1 MGNQK
6 GGLMN
11 DGYMDVLRSIAS
23 SEPTP
28 GGGSVA
34 ALSLAHAHSLSLMVA
49 RLTLAKEKWVEGH
62 DAAKATIEL
71 SEPAFWEKAILLA
84 ISDSEA
90 FESVMSAYRLP
101 KETED
106 EKKQRSE
113 EIRNATIGAALA
125 PLNTA
130 SSAQKLLSNLEKQ
143 SASCNPNALTDL
155 ASASEMALSAAKIAS
170 LNVRI
175 NLEYIEGE
183 DVDLLTSKI
192 NTAVEQSIK
201 SANIVALMVNK
212 RLEW

>member
-1 MGNQK
+1 
-6 GGLMN
+6 
-11 DGYMDVLRSIAS
+11 MDILRSIAS

-49 RLTLAKEKWVEGH
+49 RLTLAKEKWAEGH
-62 DAAKATIEL
+62 DAAKASIEL
-71 SEPAFWEKAILLA
+71 SEPGLEEAILLA

-106 EKKQRSE
+106 DKKQRSE

-143 SASCNPNALTDL
+143 SVSCNTNALTDL

-170 LNVRI
+170 LNVKI

-183 DVDLLTSKI
+183 DVELLTSKI

-201 SANIVALMVNK
+201 SANIVSTTVNE

>member
-1 MGNQK
+1 
-6 GGLMN
+6 MN
-11 DGYMDVLRSIAS
+11 EGYMDILRSIAS

-49 RLTLAKEKWVEGH
+49 RLTLASEKWAEGH
-62 DAAKATIEL
+62 DAAKASIEL
-71 SEPAFWEKAILLA
+71 SEPGLEEAILLA

-106 EKKQRSE
+106 DKKQRSE

-143 SASCNPNALTDL
+143 SASCNTNALTDL

-192 NTAVEQSIK
+192 NTAVERCKK
-201 SANIVALMVNK
+201 SANNVELMVNK
-212 RLEW
+212 RLDW

>member
-1 MGNQK
+1 
-6 GGLMN
+6 MN
-11 DGYMDVLRSIAS
+11 EGYMDILRSVAS

-49 RLTLAKEKWVEGH
+49 RLTLAKEKWEEGH
-62 DAAKATIEL
+62 DAAKASIEL
-71 SEPAFWEKAILLA
+71 SEPGLEEAILLA

-90 FESVMSAYRLP
+90 FQSVMSAYRLP
-101 KETED
+101 KETEE

-143 SASCNPNALTDL
+143 SAACNPNALTDL

-183 DVDLLTSKI
+183 DVDLLTSKL
-192 NTAVEQSIK
+192 NTAVEQCKK
-201 SANIVALMVNK
+201 SANIVELMVNK
-212 RLEW
+212 RLDW

>member
-1 MGNQK
+1 
-6 GGLMN
+6 MN
-11 DGYMDVLRSIAS
+11 EGYMEILRSIAS

-49 RLTLAKEKWVEGH
+49 RLTLANDKWADGH
-62 DAAKATIEL
+62 DAAKTSIEL
-71 SEPAFWEKAILLA
+71 SETGLEESILLA

-101 KETED
+101 KATEI
-106 EKKQRSE
+106 EKNQRSE

-143 SASCNPNALTDL
+143 CASCNPNALTDL
-155 ASASEMALSAAKIAS
+155 ASASEMALSATKIAS

-175 NLEYIEGE
+175 NLEYIQGE
-183 DVDLLTSKI
+183 DVALLNSKI
-192 NTAVEQSIK
+192 EKAVKAAIK
-201 SANIVALMVNK
+201 SANIVAQTVNQ

>member
-1 MGNQK
+1 
-6 GGLMN
+6 MN
-11 DGYMDVLRSIAS
+11 EGYMDILRSIAS

-49 RLTLAKEKWVEGH
+49 RLTLANDKWADGH
-62 DAAKATIEL
+62 DAAKTSIEL
-71 SEPAFWEKAILLA
+71 SETGLEESILLA

-101 KETED
+101 KATEI

-143 SASCNPNALTDL
+143 CASCNPNALTDL
-155 ASASEMALSAAKIAS
+155 ASASEMALSATKIAS

-175 NLEYIEGE
+175 NLEYIQGE
-183 DVDLLTSKI
+183 DVALLNSKI
-192 NTAVEQSIK
+192 EKAVKGAIK
-201 SANIVALMVNK
+201 SANIVAQTVNQ

>member
-1 MGNQK
+1 
-6 GGLMN
+6 MN

-71 SEPAFWEKAILLA
+71 SEPALEEAILLA

-183 DVDLLTSKI
+183 DVDLLASKI

>member
-1 MGNQK
+1 
-6 GGLMN
+6 MN
-11 DGYMDVLRSIAS
+11 EGYMDVLRSIAS

-49 RLTLAKEKWVEGH
+49 RLTLAKEKWEEGH

-71 SEPAFWEKAILLA
+71 SEPALEEAILLA

-143 SASCNPNALTDL
+143 SAACNPNALTDL

-192 NTAVEQSIK
+192 NTVVEQSIK
-201 SANIVALMVNK
+201 SANIVELMVNK

>member
-1 MGNQK
+1 
-6 GGLMN
+6 MN
-11 DGYMDVLRSIAS
+11 EGYMDVLRSVAS

-49 RLTLAKEKWVEGH
+49 RLTLAKEKWEEGH
-62 DAAKATIEL
+62 DAAKASIEI
-71 SEPAFWEKAILLA
+71 SEPALEEAILLA

-90 FESVMSAYRLP
+90 FQSVMSAYRLP

-113 EIRNATIGAALA
+113 EIRNATIRAALA

-143 SASCNPNALTDL
+143 SAACNPNALTDL

-192 NTAVEQSIK
+192 NTAVERCKK
-201 SANIVALMVNK
+201 SANIVELMVNK
-212 RLEW
+212 RLDW

>member
-1 MGNQK
+1 
-6 GGLMN
+6 MN

-71 SEPAFWEKAILLA
+71 SEPALEEAILLA

-192 NTAVEQSIK
+192 NKAVEQSIK
-201 SANIVALMVNK
+201 SANIVALMVNQ

>member
-1 MGNQK
+1 
-6 GGLMN
+6 MN
-11 DGYMDVLRSIAS
+11 EGYMDILRSIAS

-49 RLTLAKEKWVEGH
+49 RLTLANDKWADGH
-62 DAAKATIEL
+62 DAAKTSIEL
-71 SEPAFWEKAILLA
+71 SETGLEESILLA

-101 KETED
+101 KATEI
-106 EKKQRSE
+106 EKNQRSE

-143 SASCNPNALTDL
+143 CESCNPNALTDL
-155 ASASEMALSAAKIAS
+155 ASASEMALSATKIAS

-175 NLEYIEGE
+175 NLEYIQGE
-183 DVDLLTSKI
+183 DVALLNSKI
-192 NTAVEQSIK
+192 EKTVKAATK
-201 SANIVALMVNK
+201 SANIVAQTVNQ

>member
-1 MGNQK
+1 
-6 GGLMN
+6 MN
-11 DGYMDVLRSIAS
+11 EGYMDVLRSIAS

-71 SEPAFWEKAILLA
+71 SEPALEEAILLA
-84 ISDSEA
+84 TSDSEA

-201 SANIVALMVNK
+201 SANNVALMVNK

>member
-1 MGNQK
+1 
-6 GGLMN
+6 MN
-11 DGYMDVLRSIAS
+11 EGYMDILRSIAN

-49 RLTLAKEKWVEGH
+49 RLTLANDKWADGH
-62 DAAKATIEL
+62 DAAKTSIEL
-71 SEPAFWEKAILLA
+71 SETGLEESILLA

-101 KETED
+101 KATEI
-106 EKKQRSE
+106 EKNQRSE

-143 SASCNPNALTDL
+143 CASCNPNALTDL
-155 ASASEMALSAAKIAS
+155 ASASEMALSATKIAS

-175 NLEYIEGE
+175 NLEYIQGE
-183 DVDLLTSKI
+183 DVALLNSKI
-192 NTAVEQSIK
+192 EKTVKAATK
-201 SANIVALMVNK
+201 SANIVAQTVNQ

>member
-1 MGNQK
+1 
-6 GGLMN
+6 MN
-11 DGYMDVLRSIAS
+11 EGYMDILRSIAS

-49 RLTLAKEKWVEGH
+49 RLTLAKEKWAEGH
-62 DAAKATIEL
+62 DAAKASIEL
-71 SEPAFWEKAILLA
+71 SEPGLEEAILLA

-106 EKKQRSE
+106 DKKQRSE

-143 SASCNPNALTDL
+143 SASCNTNALTDL
-155 ASASEMALSAAKIAS
+155 ASASEMALSAVKIAS
-170 LNVRI
+170 LNVKI

-183 DVDLLTSKI
+183 DVELLTSKI

-201 SANIVALMVNK
+201 SANIVSKTVNE

>member
-1 MGNQK
+1 
-6 GGLMN
+6 MN
-11 DGYMDVLRSIAS
+11 EGYMDVLRSVAS

-49 RLTLAKEKWVEGH
+49 RLTLAKEKWEEGH
-62 DAAKATIEL
+62 DAAKASIEL
-71 SEPAFWEKAILLA
+71 SEPALEEAILLA

-90 FESVMSAYRLP
+90 FQSVMSAYRLP

-143 SASCNPNALTDL
+143 SASCNTNALTDL

-192 NTAVEQSIK
+192 NTAVERCKK
-201 SANIVALMVNK
+201 SANNVELMVNK
-212 RLEW
+212 RLDW

>member
-1 MGNQK
+1 
-6 GGLMN
+6 MN
-11 DGYMDVLRSIAS
+11 EGYMDVLRSIAS

-49 RLTLAKEKWVEGH
+49 RLTLAKEKWAEGH
-62 DAAKATIEL
+62 DAAKASIEL
-71 SEPAFWEKAILLA
+71 SEPALEEAILLA

-106 EKKQRSE
+106 EKIQRSE
-113 EIRNATIGAALA
+113 EIRKATIGAASA

-192 NTAVEQSIK
+192 NTVVEQSIE
-201 SANIVALMVNK
+201 SANIVSTTVNK

>member
-1 MGNQK
+1 
-6 GGLMN
+6 MN
-11 DGYMDVLRSIAS
+11 EGYMDVLRSVAS

-49 RLTLAKEKWVEGH
+49 RLTLAKEKWEEGH
-62 DAAKATIEL
+62 DAAKASIEI
-71 SEPAFWEKAILLA
+71 SEPALEEAILLA

-90 FESVMSAYRLP
+90 FQSVMSAYRLP

-183 DVDLLTSKI
+183 DVELLTSKI

>member
-1 MGNQK
+1 
-6 GGLMN
+6 MN

-71 SEPAFWEKAILLA
+71 SEPALEEAILLA

-212 RLEW
+212 SLEW

>member
-1 MGNQK
+1 
-6 GGLMN
+6 MN

-71 SEPAFWEKAILLA
+71 SEPALEEAILLA

-143 SASCNPNALTDL
+143 SAACNPNALTDL

-192 NTAVEQSIK
+192 NTVVEQSIK

>member
-1 MGNQK
+1 
-6 GGLMN
+6 MN
-11 DGYMDVLRSIAS
+11 EGYMDILRSIAS

-49 RLTLAKEKWVEGH
+49 RLTLANDKWADGH
-62 DAAKATIEL
+62 DAAKTSIEL
-71 SEPAFWEKAILLA
+71 SETGLEESILLA

-101 KETED
+101 RATEI

-143 SASCNPNALTDL
+143 CASCNPNALTDL

-175 NLEYIEGE
+175 NLEYIQGE
-183 DVDLLTSKI
+183 DVALLNSKI
-192 NTAVEQSIK
+192 EKAVEGAIK
-201 SANIVALMVNK
+201 SANNVALTVK
-212 RLEW
+212 QRLEW

>member
-1 MGNQK
+1 
-6 GGLMN
+6 MN
-11 DGYMDVLRSIAS
+11 EGYMDVLRSIAS

-49 RLTLAKEKWVEGH
+49 RLTLAKEKWEEGH
-62 DAAKATIEL
+62 DAAKASIEL
-71 SEPAFWEKAILLA
+71 SEPALEEAILLA

-90 FESVMSAYRLP
+90 FQSVMSAYRLP

-143 SASCNPNALTDL
+143 SAACNPNALTDL

-192 NTAVEQSIK
+192 NTAVERCKKLSLIH
-201 SANIVALMVNK
+201 I
-212 RLEW
+212 

>member
-1 MGNQK
+1 
-6 GGLMN
+6 MN
-11 DGYMDVLRSIAS
+11 EGYMDVLRSIAS

-49 RLTLAKEKWVEGH
+49 RLTLANEKWVEGH
-62 DAAKATIEL
+62 DAAKGSIEL
-71 SEPAFWEKAILLA
+71 SEPALEEAILLA
-84 ISDSEA
+84 ISDSDA
-90 FESVMSAYRLP
+90 FESVMSAYRLS

-106 EKKQRSE
+106 EKKHRLKN
-113 EIRNATIGAALA
+113 IRKATIGAALA

-130 SSAQKLLSNLEKQ
+130 RSAQKLLTNLEKQ

-155 ASASEMALSAAKIAS
+155 ASASEMALSAVKIAS

-175 NLEYIEGE
+175 NLEYIDGE
-183 DVDLLTSKI
+183 EADLLTSKI

-201 SANIVALMVNK
+201 SANIVEQMVNK
-212 RLEW
+212 WLER

>member
-1 MGNQK
+1 
-6 GGLMN
+6 MN

-71 SEPAFWEKAILLA
+71 SEPALEEAILLA

-201 SANIVALMVNK
+201 SANIVEQMVNK

>member
-1 MGNQK
+1 
-6 GGLMN
+6 MN
-11 DGYMDVLRSIAS
+11 EGYMDVLRSVAS

-49 RLTLAKEKWVEGH
+49 RLTLAKEKWKEGH
-62 DAAKATIEL
+62 DAAKASIEI
-71 SEPAFWEKAILLA
+71 SEPALEEAILLA

-90 FESVMSAYRLP
+90 FQSVMSAYRLP

-201 SANIVALMVNK
+201 SANIVAMMVNK

>member
-1 MGNQK
+1 
-6 GGLMN
+6 MN
-11 DGYMDVLRSIAS
+11 EGYMDVLRSIAS

-49 RLTLAKEKWVEGH
+49 RLTLAKEKWAEGH
-62 DAAKATIEL
+62 DAAKASIEL
-71 SEPAFWEKAILLA
+71 SEPALEEAILLA

-106 EKKQRSE
+106 EKIQRSE

-192 NTAVEQSIK
+192 NTVVEQSVE
-201 SANIVALMVNK
+201 SANIVSTTVNK

>member
-1 MGNQK
+1 
-6 GGLMN
+6 MN

-71 SEPAFWEKAILLA
+71 SEPALEEAILLA

>member
-1 MGNQK
+1 
-6 GGLMN
+6 MN
-11 DGYMDVLRSIAS
+11 EGYMDVLRSIAS

-49 RLTLAKEKWVEGH
+49 RLTLAKEKWEEGH
-62 DAAKATIEL
+62 DAAKTSIEL
-71 SEPAFWEKAILLA
+71 SEPALEEAILLA

-90 FESVMSAYRLP
+90 FQSVMSAYRLP

-113 EIRNATIGAALA
+113 KIRNATIGAALA

-143 SASCNPNALTDL
+143 SAACNPNALTDL

-170 LNVRI
+170 LNVRV

-183 DVDLLTSKI
+183 DVDLLTSTI
-192 NTAVEQSIK
+192 NTAVERCKK
-201 SANIVALMVNK
+201 SANIVELMVNK
-212 RLEW
+212 RLDW

>member
-1 MGNQK
+1 
-6 GGLMN
+6 MN

-49 RLTLAKEKWVEGH
+49 RLTLASEKWVEGH
-62 DAAKATIEL
+62 DSAKATLEL
-71 SEPAFWEKAILLA
+71 SEPALEEAILLA

>member
-1 MGNQK
+1 
-6 GGLMN
+6 MN

-71 SEPAFWEKAILLA
+71 SEPALEEAILLA

-130 SSAQKLLSNLEKQ
+130 SCAQTLLSNLEKQ

-201 SANIVALMVNK
+201 SANIVALTVNK

>member
-1 MGNQK
+1 
-6 GGLMN
+6 MN
-11 DGYMDVLRSIAS
+11 EGYMDVLRSIAS

-49 RLTLAKEKWVEGH
+49 RLTLAKEKWEEGH
-62 DAAKATIEL
+62 DAAKASIEL
-71 SEPAFWEKAILLA
+71 SEPALEEAILLA

-90 FESVMSAYRLP
+90 FQSVMSAYRLP

-143 SASCNPNALTDL
+143 SAACNPNALTDL
-155 ASASEMALSAAKIAS
+155 ASASEMAFSAAKIAS

-175 NLEYIEGE
+175 NLEDVEGE

-192 NTAVEQSIK
+192 NTAVERCKK
-201 SANIVALMVNK
+201 SANIVELMVNK
-212 RLEW
+212 RLDW

>member
-1 MGNQK
+1 
-6 GGLMN
+6 MN
-11 DGYMDVLRSIAS
+11 EGYMDILRSIAS

-49 RLTLAKEKWVEGH
+49 RLTLANDKWADGH
-62 DAAKATIEL
+62 DAAKTSIEL
-71 SEPAFWEKAILLA
+71 SETGLEESILLA

-101 KETED
+101 KATEI

-143 SASCNPNALTDL
+143 CASCNPNALTDL

-175 NLEYIEGE
+175 NLEYIQGE
-183 DVDLLTSKI
+183 DVALLNSKI
-192 NTAVEQSIK
+192 EKAVEGAIK
-201 SANIVALMVNK
+201 SANNVALTVK
-212 RLEW
+212 QRLEW

>member
-1 MGNQK
+1 
-6 GGLMN
+6 MN
-11 DGYMDVLRSIAS
+11 EGYMDVLRSIAS

-49 RLTLAKEKWVEGH
+49 RLTLAKEKWAEGH
-62 DAAKATIEL
+62 DTAKATIEL
-71 SEPAFWEKAILLA
+71 SEPALEEAILLA

-101 KETED
+101 KETEE

-192 NTAVEQSIK
+192 NTAVEKSIK

>member
-1 MGNQK
+1 
-6 GGLMN
+6 MN

-71 SEPAFWEKAILLA
+71 SEPALEEAILLA

-130 SSAQKLLSNLEKQ
+130 SCAQTLLSNLEKQ

>member
-1 MGNQK
+1 MGDSR
-6 GGLMN
+6 GDMMN
-11 DGYMDVLRSIAS
+11 EGYMDILRSIAS

-49 RLTLAKEKWVEGH
+49 RLTLANDKWADGH
-62 DAAKATIEL
+62 DAAKTSIEL
-71 SEPAFWEKAILLA
+71 SETGLEESIVLA

-101 KETED
+101 KATEI

-113 EIRNATIGAALA
+113 EVRKATIGAALA

-143 SASCNPNALTDL
+143 CASCNPNALTDL

-175 NLEYIEGE
+175 NLEYIQGE
-183 DVDLLTSKI
+183 DVALLNSKI
-192 NTAVEQSIK
+192 EKAVEGAIK
-201 SANIVALMVNK
+201 SANNVALTVNQ
-212 RLEW
+212 RLDW

>member
-1 MGNQK
+1 
-6 GGLMN
+6 MN
-11 DGYMDVLRSIAS
+11 EGYMDILRSIAS

-71 SEPAFWEKAILLA
+71 SEPALEEAILLA

-155 ASASEMALSAAKIAS
+155 ASASEMALSAAKNAS

>member
-1 MGNQK
+1 
-6 GGLMN
+6 MN
-11 DGYMDVLRSIAS
+11 EGYMDILRSIAS

-49 RLTLAKEKWVEGH
+49 RLTLANDKWADGH
-62 DAAKATIEL
+62 DAAKTSIEL
-71 SEPAFWEKAILLA
+71 SETGLEESIVLA

-101 KETED
+101 KATEI
-106 EKKQRSE
+106 EKNQRSE

-143 SASCNPNALTDL
+143 CASCNPNALTDL
-155 ASASEMALSAAKIAS
+155 ASASEMALSATKIAS

-175 NLEYIEGE
+175 NLEYIQGE
-183 DVDLLTSKI
+183 DVALLNSKI
-192 NTAVEQSIK
+192 EKTVKAATK
-201 SANIVALMVNK
+201 SANIVAQTVNQ

>member
-1 MGNQK
+1 
-6 GGLMN
+6 MN
-11 DGYMDVLRSIAS
+11 EGYMDVLRSVAS

-49 RLTLAKEKWVEGH
+49 RLTLAKEKWEEGH
-62 DAAKATIEL
+62 DAAKASIEL
-71 SEPAFWEKAILLA
+71 SEPALEEAILLA

-90 FESVMSAYRLP
+90 FQSVMSAYRLP